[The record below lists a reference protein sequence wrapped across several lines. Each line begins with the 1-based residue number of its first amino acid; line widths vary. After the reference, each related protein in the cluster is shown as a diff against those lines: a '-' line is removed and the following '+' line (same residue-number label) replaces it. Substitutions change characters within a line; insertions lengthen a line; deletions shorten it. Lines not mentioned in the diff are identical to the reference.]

1 MKLPSLFVMA
11 GLLGVEIEVKSCFLS
26 FTLARLRA
34 ALMPLYAFAS
44 AFLIFFLTSCF
55 RL

>member
-34 ALMPLYAFAS
+34 ALILLYAFTSAS
-44 AFLIFFLTSCF
+44 LTFFSASYFGL
-55 RL
+55 